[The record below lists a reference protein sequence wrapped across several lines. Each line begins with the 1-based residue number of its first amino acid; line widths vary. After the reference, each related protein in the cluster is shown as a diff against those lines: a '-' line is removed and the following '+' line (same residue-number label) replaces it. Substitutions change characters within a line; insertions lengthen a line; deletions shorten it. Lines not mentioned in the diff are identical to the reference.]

1 MISEA
6 RNERIKILR
15 QYLLEDEHDHFS
27 RYALALELMETGDV
41 VGAIQHFKMVV
52 SLNPSFLAAYYQLGK
67 ALEKESGATE
77 AASIYEQ
84 GMTVARQQ
92 KNVKTE
98 SELRMALDS
107 LTDDGE

>member
-1 MISEA
+1 MSDS
-6 RNERIKILR
+6 RSERIKILR

-27 RYALALELMETGDV
+27 RYALALELIETGDV
-41 VGAIQHFKMVV
+41 TGAVQHFKEVV

-67 ALEKESGATE
+67 ALERDSGATE
-77 AASIYEQ
+77 AVAIYQQ
-84 GMTVARQQ
+84 GIEVARLQ

-107 LTDDGE
+107 LMDDAG